1 MNRAVRLIA
10 LFEAFKGVLVLV
22 AATGLLSL
30 LHKDVVALATQLLEH
45 VHLNPAAK
53 YPQIFL
59 DAASHLQDSRL
70 LLLAL
75 GAAAYST
82 VRLVE
87 AYGLLKECPW
97 AEWLA
102 AGSGG
107 IYLPIEVFEFFHRP
121 TALRAVVLVAN
132 ALVVAI
138 MVRAL
143 VKRRD
148 ARLPTA
154 A

>member
-1 MNRAVRLIA
+1 MNRAVQLIA
-10 LFEAFKGVLVLV
+10 CFEALKGVLVLV

-30 LHKDVVALATQLLEH
+30 LHRDVVALATRLLEH
-45 VHLNPAAK
+45 LHLNPAAR

-75 GAAAYST
+75 GAAAYAA

-87 AYGLLKECPW
+87 AYGLLKERPW
-97 AEWLA
+97 AEFLA
-102 AGSGG
+102 AGSGT
-107 IYLPIEVFEFFHRP
+107 IYLPIEVFEFVRHP
-121 TALRAVVLVAN
+121 TALRAAVMVVN

-138 MVRAL
+138 MVHALLRRRRAL
-143 VKRRD
+143 LRK
-148 ARLPTA
+148 A

>member
-30 LHKDVVALATQLLEH
+30 LHKDVVALATRLLAH
-45 VHLNPAAK
+45 LHLNPAAK

-87 AYGLLKECPW
+87 AYGLLKERPW

-107 IYLPIEVFEFFHRP
+107 IYLPIEVFEFLHRP
-121 TALRAVVLVAN
+121 TALRAAVLVAN

-143 VKRRD
+143 VKRRE

>member
-87 AYGLLKECPW
+87 AYGLLKERPW

-143 VKRRD
+143 VKRRE

>member
-10 LFEAFKGVLVLV
+10 FFEAFKGVLVLV

-30 LHKDVVALATQLLEH
+30 LHKDVVALATRLLEH

-59 DAASHLQDSRL
+59 DAASHLQDARL

-87 AYGLLKECPW
+87 AYGLLKERPW

-107 IYLPIEVFEFFHRP
+107 IYLPIEVFECVRHP
-121 TALRAVVLVAN
+121 TALRAAVLVAN

-143 VKRRD
+143 LKRRE